1 VKRLALAG
9 AAWLVVAT
17 ALAASPPPS
26 QDPAHLLPG
35 ADLEQAA
42 SFNASLAVHYLET
55 NDVAAARE
63 KIEKALR
70 QNPKDPIV
78 QAAAGLVFDR
88 LQEPDKADQHLAAA
102 IRLAPNDPNMV
113 NNYAVFLCR
122 HGKTEKGLK
131 LFDEAAR
138 NPAYATP
145 ESAYTNA
152 GVCAR
157 KAGDAKRADELLRKA
172 LAANPTYPDALLQ
185 IADLSLE
192 RDQLLPARAFVQRY
206 LASARA
212 TPDVLMLAV
221 RIERK
226 IGDRGAEREFANR
239 IRAEFPD
246 SGEAKELSE
255 AREER

>member
-1 VKRLALAG
+1 MKRVAPACV
-9 AAWLVVAT
+9 AWLVAAT
-17 ALAASPPPS
+17 SLAAAPPPP

-88 LQEPDKADQHLAAA
+88 LQEPAKADQYLATA

-122 HGKTEKGLK
+122 HGKTDKGMK
-131 LFDEAAR
+131 LFEQAAR
-138 NPAYATP
+138 NPAYSTP

-157 KAGDAKRADELLRKA
+157 KAGDGKRADELLRKA
-172 LAANPTYPDALLQ
+172 LAVNPSYPDALLQ

-192 RDQLLPARAFVQRY
+192 QDQLLPARAFVQRF
-206 LASARA
+206 LASSRA

-221 RIERK
+221 RIERR
-226 IGDRGAEREFANR
+226 IGDRAAEREFANR

-246 SGEAKELSE
+246 SAEAKALSE
-255 AREER
+255 AGEPR